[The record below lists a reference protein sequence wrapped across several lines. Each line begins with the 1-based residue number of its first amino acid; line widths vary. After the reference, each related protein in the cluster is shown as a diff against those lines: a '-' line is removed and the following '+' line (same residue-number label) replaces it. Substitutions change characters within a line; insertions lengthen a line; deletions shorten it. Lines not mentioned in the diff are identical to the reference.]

1 MIIHK
6 NFMTSQRN
14 MNPYQGFLKHEHKHG
29 ARVFVRSK
37 SDQIEISD
45 EAQKLFETRH
55 VIELEKARNMK
66 LAGEYLAAVMD
77 GFGRDGDLRNVIRLE
92 RIALA
97 RNRIA
102 AGELIFEGNEVIGK
116 TAEAVYAFL

>member
-29 ARVFVRSK
+29 ARIFVRSR

-45 EAQKLFETRH
+45 EAHAVRD
-55 VIELEKARNMK
+55 KARHRTR
-66 LAGEYLAAVMD
+66 ESED
-77 GFGRDGDLRNVIRLE
+77 HE
-92 RIALA
+92 A
-97 RNRIA
+97 RR
-102 AGELIFEGNEVIGK
+102 
-116 TAEAVYAFL
+116 